1 MGIGGQGISAVA
13 QMARLTGSVVTGCD
27 QSASATTRALES
39 AGIAVQ
45 IGHSPEH
52 LLDADAL
59 IYVPAVVAL
68 DPANPE
74 LLAAR
79 ARGMQVMTWQEML
92 GELMRG
98 KCALSVSGVHGKGT
112 TTALLALMLVDAGL
126 DPTCEVGAVVPRFN
140 ANYRL
145 GKSQYFVNE
154 ADEFNHNFWHYH
166 PRLAVVTS
174 IEFEHPEFFADYHA
188 YLAAFEHFIR
198 GMDMQGDWPLPP
210 TLILNADSPGCL
222 ELLERLSD
230 WPGRVL
236 TYSVEGMSP
245 SPEKTEAKNV
255 GAVKCGCIQH
265 IPAPAYQAYD
275 VKLDGETS
283 FRVRSQQDE
292 ALPADRTIRLQL
304 PGIYNV
310 QNALAALTAARA
322 VGIDAEV
329 IVRTLE
335 GFGGI
340 RRRFELRHQGP
351 LPLDER
357 TLDVILVDD
366 YAHHPT
372 AIAAALE
379 AAREGFPGK
388 RLVAVYQPHMFSRTK
403 TFFDQF
409 LHAFDLAD
417 VTLIADIF
425 PGREHDTG
433 LISARDL
440 VEAMAK
446 LPAFAQQGKQVMHSG
461 DVQATL
467 RLLKQLL
474 RSGDVVLIMGAGDI
488 YTVTEMLLQDAFW
501 GTRKTFN
508 ADLAYTELYPH
519 FRERA
524 RRSEPLARHGTFGV
538 GGPADVW
545 VTLDSTE
552 ELIGIVCLCIERRWP
567 LLAVGNGT
575 NVLYAD
581 AGVRGIVAR
590 LAFNN
595 YRIEERGD
603 GTALL
608 VAGAGVSWPRLLN
621 ELAPLGWGGLEFGPG
636 IPGTLGGGV
645 ISNAGAHHG
654 NLSQV
659 LEWVEVLDARSDFET
674 LSAVPAIRRYRVD
687 ELNLAYRHSR
697 FRAYRRIQFD
707 QRGYPLVAPRALIEP
722 SEIVMQLG
730 IRLHRE
736 DPQKLRATIEEYKQH
751 RKRTQP
757 PQQSA
762 GSVFKNPVGDY
773 AGRLIEQAGLK
784 GMTWGKAQISQRH
797 ANFIVNLGGAN
808 AADVA
813 TLIMIAH
820 NRVHEQFG
828 VDLELEVEL
837 RGEWEALQ

>member
-13 QMARLTGSVVTGCD
+13 QMAQLTGSVVTGCD
-27 QSASATTRALES
+27 QSASATTRALERV
-39 AGIAVQ
+39 GIPVQ

-52 LLDADAL
+52 LVDAGAL

-68 DPANPE
+68 NPDNPE

-79 ARGMQVMTWQEML
+79 ERGMQVMTWQEML

-98 KCALSVSGVHGKGT
+98 KCTLSVSGVHGKGT

-126 DPTCEVGAVVPRFN
+126 DPTCEVGAVVPRFE

-174 IEFEHPEFFADYHA
+174 IEFEHPEFFTDYTA
-188 YLAAFEHFIR
+188 FLAAFEHFIR

-222 ELLERLSD
+222 ELFKRLSD
-230 WPGRVL
+230 WPGRTL
-236 TYSVEGMSP
+236 TYSVGGMSP
-245 SPEKTEAKNV
+245 SLNV
-255 GAVKCGCIQH
+255 GAVECGFIQH
-265 IPAPAYQAYD
+265 VPALTYQAYD

-283 FRVRSQQDE
+283 FRVHSSQDE
-292 ALPADRTIRLQL
+292 GLLADKAIRLQL

-322 VGIDAEV
+322 VGIDPAV

-351 LPLDER
+351 LCVGES

-379 AAREGFPGK
+379 AARKRYPGR

-425 PGREHDTG
+425 PGREHDAG

-446 LPAFAQQGKQVMHSG
+446 LPSFAQQGRQVMHSG

-467 RLLKQLL
+467 RLLKQIL

-488 YTVTEMLLQDAFW
+488 YTVTEMLLQDASG

-508 ADLAYTELYPH
+508 ADLAYAELYPH
-519 FRERA
+519 FRERV
-524 RRSEPLARHGTFGV
+524 RRDELLARHGTFGV
-538 GGPADVW
+538 GGPADIW
-545 VTLDSTE
+545 VTLDSAG
-552 ELIGIVCLCIERRWP
+552 ELVGIVCQCIEQRWP

-590 LAFNN
+590 IAFNS
-595 YRIEERGD
+595 YSIEERGD

-621 ELAPLGWGGLEFGPG
+621 ELASLGWGGLEFGPG

-654 NLSQV
+654 NLGQS
-659 LEWVEVLDARSDFET
+659 LEWVEVLDARSDFEGQPT
-674 LSAVPAIRRYRVD
+674 VPTIRRYQHD

-707 QRGYPLVAPRALIEP
+707 QRGYPLVAPRGLIEP
-722 SEIVMQLG
+722 GEIIMQLG

-784 GMTWGKAQISQRH
+784 GMTRGRAQISQRH
-797 ANFIVNLGGAN
+797 ANFIVNLGGAS

-837 RGEWEALQ
+837 RGEWGV

>member
-13 QMARLTGSVVTGCD
+13 QMAQLTGSVVTGCD
-27 QSASATTRALES
+27 QSASATTRALERV
-39 AGIAVQ
+39 GIPVQ

-52 LLDADAL
+52 LVDAGAL

-68 DPANPE
+68 NPDNPE

-79 ARGMQVMTWQEML
+79 ERGMQVMTWQEML

-98 KCALSVSGVHGKGT
+98 KCTLSVSGVHGKGT

-126 DPTCEVGAVVPRFN
+126 DPTCEVGAVVPRFE

-174 IEFEHPEFFADYHA
+174 IEFEHPEFFTDYNA
-188 YLAAFEHFIR
+188 FLAAFEHFIR

-222 ELLERLSD
+222 ELFKRLSD
-230 WPGRVL
+230 WPGRTL

-245 SPEKTEAKNV
+245 SLNV
-255 GAVKCGCIQH
+255 GAVECGFIQH
-265 IPAPAYQAYD
+265 VAALTYQAYD

-283 FRVRSQQDE
+283 FRVHSSQDE
-292 ALPADRTIRLQL
+292 GLLADKAIHLQL

-322 VGIDAEV
+322 VGIDPAV

-351 LPLDER
+351 LCVGES

-379 AAREGFPGK
+379 AARKRYPGR

-425 PGREHDTG
+425 PGREHDAG

-446 LPAFAQQGKQVMHSG
+446 LPSFAQQGRQVMHSG

-467 RLLKQLL
+467 RLLKQIL

-488 YTVTEMLLQDAFW
+488 YTVTEMLLQDASG

-508 ADLAYTELYPH
+508 ADLAYAELYPH
-519 FRERA
+519 FRERV
-524 RRSEPLARHGTFGV
+524 RRDELLARHGTFGV
-538 GGPADVW
+538 GGPADIW
-545 VTLDSTE
+545 VTLDSAG
-552 ELIGIVCLCIERRWP
+552 ELVGIVCQCIEQRWP

-590 LAFNN
+590 IAFNS
-595 YRIEERGD
+595 YSIEERGD

-621 ELAPLGWGGLEFGPG
+621 ELASLGWGGLEFGPG

-654 NLSQV
+654 NLGQS
-659 LEWVEVLDARSDFET
+659 LEWVEVLDARSDFEGQPT
-674 LSAVPAIRRYRVD
+674 VPTIRRYQHD

-707 QRGYPLVAPRALIEP
+707 QRGYPLVAPRGLIEP
-722 SEIVMQLG
+722 GEIIMQLG

-784 GMTWGKAQISQRH
+784 GMTRGRAQISQRH
-797 ANFIVNLGGAN
+797 ANFIVNLGGAS

-837 RGEWEALQ
+837 RGEWGV